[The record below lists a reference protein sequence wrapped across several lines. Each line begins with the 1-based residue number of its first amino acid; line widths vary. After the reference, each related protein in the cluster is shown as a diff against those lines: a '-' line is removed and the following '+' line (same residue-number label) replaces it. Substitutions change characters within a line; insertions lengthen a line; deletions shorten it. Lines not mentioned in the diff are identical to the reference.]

1 MVTVPYFVTSPRI
14 ERNTVVYTLR
24 IRLDVC
30 ALSWIFRDDPESAYQ
45 FQGNQHL
52 RDPHRFDAVGKN
64 H

>member
-1 MVTVPYFVTSPRI
+1 MVTVIKFVTNLRI

-24 IRLDVC
+24 FRLDVC
-30 ALSWIFRDDPESAYQ
+30 ALSRIFRNDPESAHQ

-52 RDPHRFDAVGKN
+52 RYPHCFDAVGKD

>member
-1 MVTVPYFVTSPRI
+1 MVTVPKSVTSPRI

-30 ALSWIFRDDPESAYQ
+30 ALSRIFRDDPESAYQ

-52 RDPHRFDAVGKN
+52 RDSHCFDAVGEN

>member
-1 MVTVPYFVTSPRI
+1 MVTVPKFVTSPRI

-24 IRLDVC
+24 VRLDVC
-30 ALSWIFRDDPESAYQ
+30 ALSRIFRDDPESAYQ

-52 RDPHRFDAVGKN
+52 RDPHRFDAVGEN

>member
-1 MVTVPYFVTSPRI
+1 MVTVTQFVTIPRI

-24 IRLDVC
+24 VRLDVC
-30 ALSWIFRDDPESAYQ
+30 TLSRIFRDDTESAYQ

-52 RDPHRFDAVGKN
+52 RDPYRFDAVGKN

>member
-1 MVTVPYFVTSPRI
+1 MVTVTKFVKIPRI
-14 ERNTVVYTLR
+14 ERNTVVYTLC

-30 ALSWIFRDDPESAYQ
+30 ALSRIFRDDPESAHQ

-52 RDPHRFDAVGKN
+52 RDPYRFDAVGQN

>member
-1 MVTVPYFVTSPRI
+1 MVTVPKFVTSPRI

-24 IRLDVC
+24 VRLDVC
-30 ALSWIFRDDPESAYQ
+30 ALSRIFRDDPESAHQ

-52 RDPHRFDAVGKN
+52 RDPHCFDAVGKD

>member
-1 MVTVPYFVTSPRI
+1 MVTVPLFVTSPRI

-30 ALSWIFRDDPESAYQ
+30 ALSRIFRDDPESAYQ
-45 FQGNQHL
+45 FQRNQHL
-52 RDPHRFDAVGKN
+52 RYPYRFDAVGKD

>member
-1 MVTVPYFVTSPRI
+1 MVTVPKFVTSPRI

-24 IRLDVC
+24 VRLDVC
-30 ALSWIFRDDPESAYQ
+30 ALSRIFRDDPESAYQ

-52 RDPHRFDAVGKN
+52 RDPYRFDAVGKN